1 MPYRKTNKFSISSYS
16 FRNNAINKIYPQNR
30 NILNNS
36 QNNYYNNYFRKR
48 NRREYSINKNKSDL
62 NEIYSLKSK
71 LENLIDL
78 ILEIQNSNPKRRF
91 ELTENVES
99 IRKLSKHIFL
109 NLRDNSSFEKESL
122 DFIKIKNMINYI
134 LENDE
139 LKSENFYISFI
150 LNLIEEFYSLFTSK
164 IKLIL
169 HKIKKEEYLLIYDKF
184 SKFLYKKFK
193 YFNTEI
199 YYLSPELTEEFRE
212 FTRNVIIIDKEE

>member
-109 NLRDNSSFEKESL
+109 NLRD
-122 DFIKIKNMINYI
+122 
-134 LENDE
+134 
-139 LKSENFYISFI
+139 
-150 LNLIEEFYSLFTSK
+150 
-164 IKLIL
+164 
-169 HKIKKEEYLLIYDKF
+169 
-184 SKFLYKKFK
+184 
-193 YFNTEI
+193 
-199 YYLSPELTEEFRE
+199 
-212 FTRNVIIIDKEE
+212 